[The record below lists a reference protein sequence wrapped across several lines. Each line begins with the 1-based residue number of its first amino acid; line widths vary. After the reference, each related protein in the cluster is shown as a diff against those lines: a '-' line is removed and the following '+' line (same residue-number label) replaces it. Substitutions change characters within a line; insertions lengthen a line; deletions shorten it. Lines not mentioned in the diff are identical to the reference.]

1 MRESEMTTLNDA
13 TKLSFVAELTTR
25 YGNTVTNKQVE
36 DLRNEYGISPPYW
49 FFREFAQK
57 ESRGKYIIVNAENAG
72 NNYAPPASDVAVW
85 EDDGGAPVS
94 EVAMAPADII
104 PLTRRSTPAA
114 IRFDPN
120 VVSEYEYA
128 IVPDRDRSYVPFG
141 DFKDVESIIKSCQFF
156 PVFIS
161 GLSGNGKTFMVEQA
175 CSRAKRPMVRVQMS
189 RETDEDDLI
198 GGFRL
203 IDGET
208 RFMKGPVLR
217 AMELGAVLLIDEAD
231 RADPGKVMCLQG
243 VLEGKPYYVKKT
255 GEVVK
260 PEMGFNIIV
269 TANTKGKGSDD
280 GRYVAATILDD
291 AWLERFPITIEQHF
305 PSDAVEKKILRSHGL
320 DDDFITHLVA
330 WSAVIRKTFM
340 EGAIDELISTRR
352 LVHIAK
358 TYALFSN
365 RMRAIELCINRFDE
379 ETKTAFLELYAKVD
393 PTVVPETPVEIDA
406 ELDALADSLAL
417 DSSDSASS

>member
-1 MRESEMTTLNDA
+1 MTTINESTKANFVSDLLN
-13 TKLSFVAELTTR
+13 R
-25 YGNTVTNKQVE
+25 HGNIVTNKQVE
-36 DLRNEYGISPPYW
+36 DLRNEYGISPPWW
-49 FFREFAQK
+49 FFREYAVK
-57 ESRGKYIIVNAENAG
+57 ESRGKYAVNPSEALLMNNGATPATEVDMAAAQIV
-72 NNYAPPASDVAVW
+72 
-85 EDDGGAPVS
+85 
-94 EVAMAPADII
+94 
-104 PLTRRSTPAA
+104 PLTRRSAPEAVK
-114 IRFDPN
+114 FDPN
-120 VVSEYEYA
+120 AVSEYEYA
-128 IVPDRDRSYVPFG
+128 VVPDRDRSYVPFG

-208 RFMKGPVLR
+208 RFMKGPILR

-260 PEMGFNIIV
+260 PETGFNVIV

-291 AWLERFPITIEQHF
+291 AWLERFPITIEQNF
-305 PSDAVEKKILRSHGL
+305 PSDAVEKKILRGHGL
-320 DDDFITHLVA
+320 DEDFITHLVA

-340 EGAIDELISTRR
+340 EGAIDELVSTRR

-358 TYALFSN
+358 TYALFNN

-379 ETKTAFLELYAKVD
+379 ETKLAFLELYAKVD
-393 PTVVPETPVEIDA
+393 PTVVPETPVDEEA
-406 ELDALADSLAL
+406 VEQEMYNPLRP
-417 DSSDSASS
+417 DSSSSD

>member
-1 MRESEMTTLNDA
+1 MRESEMNTLTDA
-13 TKLSFVAELTTR
+13 TKLSFVAELTNR
-25 YGNTVTNKQVE
+25 CGNIVTNKDVN
-36 DLRNEYGISPPYW
+36 DLAADINMEPPYW
-49 FFREFAQK
+49 FFREFTEK
-57 ESRGKYIIVNAENAG
+57 ESRGKYRVISAA
-72 NNYAPPASDVAVW
+72 
-85 EDDGGAPVS
+85 DGHVGLTVPVT
-94 EVAMAPADII
+94 EVALAAEIV
-104 PLTRRSTPAA
+104 PLTRRSAPGSVK
-114 IRFDPN
+114 FDPN

-128 IVPDRDRSYVPFG
+128 VVPDRDQSYVPFG

-175 CSRAKRPMVRVQMS
+175 CSRAKRPMIRVQMS

-203 IDGET
+203 VDGET
-208 RFMKGPVLR
+208 KFMKGPVLR

-231 RADPGKVMCLQG
+231 RADPGKVMCIQG

-260 PEMGFNIIV
+260 PEVGFNIIV

-305 PSDAVEKKILRSHGL
+305 PSDAVEKRILRGHGL
-320 DDDFITHLVA
+320 DADFIHHLVA
-330 WSAVIRKTFM
+330 WSAIIRKTFM

-358 TYALFSN
+358 TYALFSD

-379 ETKTAFLELYAKVD
+379 ETKLAFLELYAKVD
-393 PTVVPETPVEIDA
+393 PTVAPETPVEVDA
-406 ELDALADSLAL
+406 ELDAIADSLAL
-417 DSSDSASS
+417 DSSNLANDG

>member
-1 MRESEMTTLNDA
+1 MLSEKKRTFLETLQSKFGNNTINRDEL
-13 TKLSFVAELTTR
+13 KEFLVAHPELKWPSWLTAD
-25 YGNTVTNKQVE
+25 K
-36 DLRNEYGISPPYW
+36 DLRAGRGEFTIPYHWLGDDYQSSSTMEKVDLPEIS
-49 FFREFAQK
+49 QDSIK
-57 ESRGKYIIVNAENAG
+57 GVVVNTTESDYEISFIPEVDSQYVAWG
-72 NNYAPPASDVAVW
+72 NHK
-85 EDDGGAPVS
+85 
-94 EVAMAPADII
+94 
-104 PLTRRSTPAA
+104 T
-114 IRFDPN
+114 
-120 VVSEYEYA
+120 
-128 IVPDRDRSYVPFG
+128 
-141 DFKDVESIIKSCQFF
+141 VESVIKSKLFY
-156 PVFIS
+156 PVFVT

-208 RFMKGPVLR
+208 RFMKGPILR

-231 RADPGKVMCLQG
+231 RADPGKVMCIQG

-260 PEMGFNIIV
+260 PEVGFNIIV

-320 DDDFITHLVA
+320 DEDFITHLVA

-358 TYALFSN
+358 TYALFSD

-379 ETKTAFLELYAKVD
+379 ETKMAFLELYAKVD
-393 PTVVPETPVEIDA
+393 PTVVPETPVESDA

>member
-1 MRESEMTTLNDA
+1 MIGNERESMMTTVNET
-13 TKLSFVAELTTR
+13 TKRAFVASLMDR
-25 YGNTVTNKQVE
+25 HGNTVTNKQVE
-36 DLRNEYGISPPYW
+36 DLRNECGIAPPYW

-57 ESRGKYIIVNAENAG
+57 ESRGKYNIINIEI
-72 NNYAPPASDVAVW
+72 PSSTMPMT
-85 EDDGGAPVS
+85 DGPWQTPVS
-94 EVAMAPADII
+94 EVAMAPAVIV
-104 PLTRRSTPAA
+104 PLTRRSAPAV
-114 IRFDPN
+114 IKFDPN
-120 VVSEYEYA
+120 AVSEYEYA

-156 PVFIS
+156 PVLIY

-208 RFMKGPVLR
+208 RFMKGPILR

-231 RADPGKVMCLQG
+231 RADPGKVMCIQG

-260 PEMGFNIIV
+260 PEVGFNIIV

-320 DDDFITHLVA
+320 DEDFITHLVA

-358 TYALFSN
+358 TYALFSD

-379 ETKTAFLELYAKVD
+379 ETKMAFLELYAKVD
-393 PTVVPETPVEIDA
+393 PTVVPETPVESDA